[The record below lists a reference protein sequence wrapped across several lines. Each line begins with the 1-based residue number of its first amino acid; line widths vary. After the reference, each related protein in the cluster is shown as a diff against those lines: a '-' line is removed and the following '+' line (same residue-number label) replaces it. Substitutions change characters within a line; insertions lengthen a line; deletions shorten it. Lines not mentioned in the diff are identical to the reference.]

1 MTYPPAS
8 PGQTAGKSYL
18 AEIATPNILPKKG
31 WSEGGGNQ
39 EGLLYETRIF
49 HGQVWKVWLL
59 QHPDYSIYKV
69 NMHSFNKCLLKS
81 FYIPV
86 T

>member
-49 HGQVWKVWLL
+49 HGQVWKV
-59 QHPDYSIYKV
+59 
-69 NMHSFNKCLLKS
+69 
-81 FYIPV
+81 
-86 T
+86 